1 MISPFVSMHQPVLA
15 LSLLFVLASCEKTE
29 PKKTSEIPQPVQA
42 APVADSTP
50 KKEIPARI
58 DTPEELNKLQG
69 KLPRLDPEKA
79 KFIAVPSTPPDPKQ
93 VTASKPAET
102 IVKAVPKGPKES
114 LSSPEKKQDEPSKT
128 K

>member
-1 MISPFVSMHQPVLA
+1 MHQPVLA

-29 PKKTSEIPQPVQA
+29 PKKTSEIPHPVQA

-50 KKEIPARI
+50 KKVIPARI

-79 KFIAVPSTPPDPKQ
+79 KFIAVPSTPPDPKP
-93 VTASKPAET
+93 VTTPKPAET
-102 IVKAVPKGPKES
+102 IVKAVQAADQENS
-114 LSSPEKKQDEPSKT
+114 SSPEKKQPESVKT